1 MLYTELQYQ
10 WNQPQQIE
18 NDERIIFGGFG
29 GGSWHGIWKIW
40 FPWHR
45 ILRKSVNIKIN
56 ELYLDDSFYPKE
68 NFWVAFLL

>member
-29 GGSWHGIWKIW
+29 RPAWDLEDLGFPGIG
-40 FPWHR
+40 
-45 ILRKSVNIKIN
+45 
-56 ELYLDDSFYPKE
+56 Y
-68 NFWVAFLL
+68 

>member
-29 GGSWHGIWKIW
+29 FPSMGMGIEKV
-40 FPWHR
+40 
-45 ILRKSVNIKIN
+45 S
-56 ELYLDDSFYPKE
+56 
-68 NFWVAFLL
+68 